1 VTELL
6 RNAEAVLA
14 TAQAAGFTAEAE
26 RFCLLVGHDGA
37 VRVIAGREWSEA
49 GLEAEYA
56 PAVLYVVERT
66 QAAVR
71 VLGRARGA
79 RCLLECDRRRGPV
92 RPLLPA

>member
-1 VTELL
+1 MTELL
-6 RNAEAVLA
+6 RNAEKVLA
-14 TAQAAGFTAEAE
+14 TAQAAGFTAESE
-26 RFCLLVGHDGA
+26 RFCLLVGREGE

-56 PAVLYVVERT
+56 PAMLYVVERT

-71 VLGRARGA
+71 VLARAGGT

-92 RPLLPA
+92 GPLLVA